1 MVTDKP
7 EVYNTSLIKPARKS
21 LPVLFTMPGQVF
33 DLDPSRSMMLDR
45 TMTEMS
51 GSGEREA
58 DGSRTT
64 PFDLFMLDL
73 NMPWERWIMLGRTG
87 TREKMVTID
96 DLGLEQGKEY
106 LVYEF
111 WSENYIGIISDKLI
125 FGEIDPAFNCQLFCI
140 RAKTGYPQVLATN
153 RHISCGATDLI
164 GISWQE
170 NALSGRSHTVAGD
183 EYTIVIYEP
192 EGYESSG
199 FHADRSAVIRN
210 TINKNIHRITLLNQT
225 GEDISWTITY

>member
-1 MVTDKP
+1 
-7 EVYNTSLIKPARKS
+7 
-21 LPVLFTMPGQVF
+21 
-33 DLDPSRSMMLDR
+33 MMLDR
-45 TMTEMS
+45 TMAEMS

-73 NMPWERWIMLGRTG
+73 NMPWESWIMLGRTG
-87 TREKMVTID
+87 ASERMVTID

-111 WSENYIGIISDKLI
+111 WSEKYLGIISDKLI
-125 FGEIDPAFNCQLFCI
+125 FDDIDTAFNCQLFCI
-140 RAKTGYPQVLATN
+140 RAKTDHPQVLATD
-153 RHISCGATDLI
+153 RHISCGAAEI
-164 GISWQE
+164 ISVNWQE
-170 NALSGRSHTVAGD
+170 NVLSGSSHTVAGD

-192 EGYESSG
+192 DGYKSSG
-199 FHADRSAVIRN
+199 IHASGSVIVRS